1 MKFLLSLNLL
11 GEIVVIY
18 CVFILLG
25 PPFTKS
31 DVVVFAAM
39 SWFLGTFIT
48 ENYYINRL
56 PGVLINNMRLL
67 KFLLIYYFVIFFY
80 VRVFHQKGSENLDL
94 IYFFLYLLVA
104 LIVWRTLVFI
114 LIKKAVKRSKNKR
127 NIIIVG
133 ISDEG
138 IHLKNFIDRKPQY
151 GMKVTGFFSD
161 ALSDE
166 ISEAVNVIGSY
177 DQVTRFCLENK
188 VSEIICSIDKLN
200 KDYLLNLIEFAENK
214 LIDIRILPDSPNAIG
229 RSFVTTFLE
238 NIPLLAL
245 REKPFDK
252 AFNVFLKRTFD
263 ILFSLSVI
271 VLILSW
277 LFPIIALLILIDSK
291 GPVIFSQ
298 YRTGLFNKD
307 FKCYK
312 FRTMVV
318 NKDADTA
325 QATKADP
332 RVTKIGA
339 FLRKTSLD
347 ELPQFFNVFLG
358 NMSIVGPRPHM
369 LKHTEHYSL
378 IIDKYMRRHLVKP
391 GITGLSQS
399 MGYRGETEHD
409 LHLMKMRVRM
419 DRFYIENWSFYLD
432 LKIVY
437 ATVLSMI
444 KPKHEIY

>member
-1 MKFLLSLNLL
+1 MKYLLSLNLL
-11 GEIVVIY
+11 GEILVIY
-18 CVFILLG
+18 FVFILLG
-25 PPFTKS
+25 PPFIKS
-31 DVVVFAAM
+31 DVVFFSALI
-39 SWFLGTFIT
+39 WFLGSFIS

-56 PGVLINNMRLL
+56 PGVLINNLRLL
-67 KFLLIYYFVIFFY
+67 KFLLIFYFIIFFY
-80 VRVFHQKGSENLDL
+80 IKIFHQEESDNLNL

-104 LIVWRTLVFI
+104 LMVWRTLLFI
-114 LIKKAVKRSKNKR
+114 LIKKAIKRSRHKK

-133 ISDEG
+133 ISEEG
-138 IHLKNFIDRKPQY
+138 IHLKNFIERKPQY
-151 GMKVTGFFSD
+151 GLHVTGFFSD
-161 ALSDE
+161 SLSNE
-166 ISEAVNVIGSY
+166 ISESVNVIGNY
-177 DQVTRFCLENK
+177 DQVTQFCMENQ
-188 VSEIICSIDKLN
+188 VSEIICSINKLN

-214 LIDIRILPDSPNAIG
+214 LIDIRILPDSSDPIG
-229 RSFVTTFLE
+229 RNFVTTFLE

-252 AFNVFLKRTFD
+252 AFNTFIKRAFD

-271 VLILSW
+271 VLVLSW
-277 LFPIIALLILIDSK
+277 LFPIIAILILIDSR
-291 GPVIFSQ
+291 GPIIFSQ
-298 YRTGLFNKD
+298 YRTGLFNED

-318 NKDADTA
+318 NNQAHTA

-369 LKHTEHYSL
+369 LKHTEQYSR

-432 LKIVY
+432 IKIIY
-437 ATVLSMI
+437 ATILSMI
-444 KPKHEIY
+444 KPKNEIY